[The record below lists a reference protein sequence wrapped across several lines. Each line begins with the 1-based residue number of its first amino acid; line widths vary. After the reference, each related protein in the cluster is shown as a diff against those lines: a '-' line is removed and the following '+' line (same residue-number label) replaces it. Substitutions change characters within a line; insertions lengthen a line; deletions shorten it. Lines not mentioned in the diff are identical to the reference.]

1 MYWLYLFLAISSE
14 VLGTSFLKLSNG
26 FSVLYP
32 SLIAVC
38 CFLFSFYFLSLTLK
52 YVPVGIIY
60 AIWSGAGIFFI
71 SLIGVIFFKQSL
83 DIAALIGMSLI
94 ILGVIIIY
102 TLSDSLRI
110 N

>member
-1 MYWLYLFLAISSE
+1 
-14 VLGTSFLKLSNG
+14 
-26 FSVLYP
+26 
-32 SLIAVC
+32 VC